1 MSSILTPLS
10 SKSINLP
17 VVGAISATSL
27 IIIGAA
33 VYFGFIRNRRRV
45 SSITTRFSRR

>member
-17 VVGAISATSL
+17 LVGAVSATTLL
-27 IIIGAA
+27 IGGAA
-33 VYFGFIRNRRRV
+33 LYFLVFRGRRRV
-45 SSITTRFSRR
+45 SSVTTRYARR

>member
-10 SKSINLP
+10 TKINLP
-17 VVGAISATSL
+17 VVGAVSL
-27 IIIGAA
+27 TTLAIVGAA
-33 VYFGFIRNRRRV
+33 VYFGFFRNRRRV